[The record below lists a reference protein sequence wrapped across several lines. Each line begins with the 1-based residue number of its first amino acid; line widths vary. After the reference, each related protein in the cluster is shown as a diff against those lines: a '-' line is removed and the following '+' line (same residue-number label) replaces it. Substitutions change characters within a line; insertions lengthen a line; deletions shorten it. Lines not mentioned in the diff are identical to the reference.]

1 MSWELG
7 IDFGTSYTVAAI
19 AKDGNVTTVDVES
32 NGRSRLPSC
41 VFLSL
46 DGQILVG
53 TAAQHQAVFAPERY
67 EPTPKRVLS
76 EGELFLGDRVVPVTE
91 LAAAV
96 FKKVYREACA
106 QEGQTVPSKVRV
118 THPADWND
126 SRKSVLREAVEKAGI
141 STYELVDEPVAA
153 AVRISLAATQPGQ
166 TIAVYD
172 FGGGTF
178 DAAVLQRTTGGFE
191 IAGPPAGRDPLGGE
205 DIDIRIINYLGE
217 VLGDEYPED
226 WPKLISPPD
235 ASWRHKSTD
244 LREEVQRAK
253 ETLSEVGVCQLWV
266 PGIERDIQL
275 TRTPELEDL
284 IKDDIEATVDC
295 LEQALEDA
303 NVKAKDLAGIYLV
316 GGSSRIPL
324 VGATIYRR
332 LNVKPMVQD
341 NPKSVVAMGAA
352 AWDMGRTMVQ
362 APPPPPPPLP
372 PATPP
377 QPARPTGTGGEY
389 QSGVVMAIGI
399 DAWPQGCTCVA
410 EVVVE
415 YPGQPGVSLRARDE
429 PAAVKTVHQLAA
441 QVGSF
446 RAARTPGFVQGWVGP
461 AQVLGQDGVERRFQ
475 MASPRGTI
483 AMFEQYLLVDDRAIV
498 VAGQESTRAISDHD
512 GAPPADHAGRSMVRE
527 PLHRRLSPTLAAERE
542 GESPTQRLQP
552 WGYRRDTRPAARP
565 LRRRLAKAPVRLAV
579 HRFSRCI
586 SREPYRRSR
595 AQPLR
600 RRDPHRP
607 VAEPRCRDAHQAGT
621 RRARPD
627 RLHDDHH
634 LAFLRPVTVLSAC
647 PPGSRAPRSRSCRF
661 CRMSAA

>member
-1 MSWELG
+1 VSWELG

-19 AKDGNVTTVDVES
+19 AKEGNVTTVDVES

-76 EGELFLGDRVVPVTE
+76 EGELFLGDRVIPVTE

-141 STYELVDEPVAA
+141 SNYELVDEPVAA

-178 DAAVLQRTTGGFE
+178 DAAVLERTTGGFE

-205 DIDIRIINYLGE
+205 DIDIRIVNYLGE

-352 AWDMGRTMVQ
+352 SWNMGRTMVQ
-362 APPPPPPPLP
+362 APPPPPPPP
-372 PATPP
+372 PPRP
-377 QPARPTGTGGEY
+377 QPAKPTATGGEY
-389 QSGVVMAIGI
+389 QSGIVMAIGI

-415 YPGQPGVSLRARDE
+415 FPGQPGVSLRARDE
-429 PAAVKTVHQLAA
+429 PAAVKSVHQLAA

-446 RAARTPGFVQGWVGP
+446 RASRTPGFVQGWVGP

-498 VAGQESTRAISDHD
+498 VAGKESTRAIASTMKLRPPSMQADQWFESRFTVVTPPHWLPSERVNLRRNVTNHGVTAEILALPPDLSDADWRRRQFDSLFIGFPGASLASHIAGPVLNHFD
-512 GAPPADHAGRSMVRE
+512 GEILTVRWQNRDAEMLTKRGLVVRDRTGYMMTITLPFADQSQFS
-527 PLHRRLSPTLAAERE
+527 PLARQARVHPDLAA
-542 GESPTQRLQP
+542 
-552 WGYRRDTRPAARP
+552 
-565 LRRRLAKAPVRLAV
+565 AV
-579 HRFSRCI
+579 S
-586 SREPYRRSR
+586 
-595 AQPLR
+595 
-600 RRDPHRP
+600 
-607 VAEPRCRDAHQAGT
+607 AE
-621 RRARPD
+621 
-627 RLHDDHH
+627 
-634 LAFLRPVTVLSAC
+634 
-647 PPGSRAPRSRSCRF
+647 
-661 CRMSAA
+661 

>member
-1 MSWELG
+1 VSWELG

-76 EGELFLGDRVVPVTE
+76 EGDLFLGDRVVPVTE

-106 QEGQTVPSKVRV
+106 QEGQTVPSKVRI
-118 THPADWND
+118 THPADWNE

-141 STYELVDEPVAA
+141 STYELVAEPVAA

-178 DAAVLQRTTGGFE
+178 DAAVLERTTGGFE

-226 WPKLISPPD
+226 WPKLLNPPD

-332 LNVKPMVQD
+332 LNVKPAVQD

-352 AWDMGRTMVQ
+352 AWDMFRTV
-362 APPPPPPPLP
+362 APPPPPPPPRLP
-372 PATPP
+372 EVDPP
-377 QPARPTGTGGEY
+377 RPSTGTGEY
-389 QSGVVMAIGI
+389 QSGIVMAIGI

-415 YPGQPGVSLRARDE
+415 FPGQPGVSLRARDE

-446 RAARTPGFVQGWVGP
+446 RATRTPGFVQGWVGP
-461 AQVLGQDGVERRFQ
+461 AQVLGQNGVERRFQ

-483 AMFEQYLLVDDRAIV
+483 GMFEQYLLVDDRAIV
-498 VAGQESTRAISDHD
+498 LAGPDSTRPIATTMRLRPATMQAGQWFESRFTVECPPHWLPSERVNLRRNVSNHGVTAEILNLPLDVSDADWRRRQFDSLFIGFPGASLASHIAGPVLNHFDGEILTVRWQNRGTEMLTKRGLVVRDRNGYMMTITLPFSDQSQFSPLARQARVHPDLAAAIS
-512 GAPPADHAGRSMVRE
+512 
-527 PLHRRLSPTLAAERE
+527 AA
-542 GESPTQRLQP
+542 
-552 WGYRRDTRPAARP
+552 
-565 LRRRLAKAPVRLAV
+565 
-579 HRFSRCI
+579 
-586 SREPYRRSR
+586 
-595 AQPLR
+595 
-600 RRDPHRP
+600 
-607 VAEPRCRDAHQAGT
+607 
-621 RRARPD
+621 
-627 RLHDDHH
+627 
-634 LAFLRPVTVLSAC
+634 
-647 PPGSRAPRSRSCRF
+647 
-661 CRMSAA
+661 